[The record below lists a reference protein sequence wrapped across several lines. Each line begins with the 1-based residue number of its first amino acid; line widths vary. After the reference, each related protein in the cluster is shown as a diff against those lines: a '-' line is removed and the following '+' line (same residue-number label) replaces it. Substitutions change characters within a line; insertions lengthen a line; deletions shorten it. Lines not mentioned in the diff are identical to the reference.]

1 MKSRSDR
8 QRNWQLPSVSRFQY
22 YFLPVFFILI
32 GASVGVAYGWSVAL
46 QHHVSAKRDF
56 SFVGFIAGLLIVLLT
71 LYDLLYYRQ
80 RVQAFLKIIAGF
92 STLLDV
98 VFYNLADREN
108 TQFSV
113 LVFTKPN
120 EPPTYLDARG
130 ATREVLVGIL
140 MSATMVVWQ
149 TVKYK
154 EPNLRN
160 EIGEIVKSQLS
171 VKNRSSSDQ
180 FIALFNKELASPYY
194 DQYFGVVLLD
204 IVLER
209 IKKMS
214 TYCIWNSKTA
224 PIPQEG
230 IQMFDD
236 AAPIALQVT
245 RIKEQIK
252 EFEYG
257 HDFKPLWW
265 VSLSIKVMGI
275 LYPFVI
281 PPAYFTVLG
290 ADIIFVGPIMF
301 LFVGGLV
308 LINICIGDPFTW
320 PTNLTMGSV
329 YSYIQEMPLKVQQMF
344 AARFPREA
352 VPLVDVQMPP
362 PPAQPGVLTTKQ
374 QQLLQ
379 QQYEEVMRAFTENQ
393 RRAASAFT
401 QAIDN
406 NFFELVVDDWFYG
419 VGTNSNKQ
427 H

>member
-1 MKSRSDR
+1 MKSRSDK
-8 QRNWQLPSVSRFQY
+8 QKNWQLPAVSKFQY
-22 YFLPVFFILI
+22 YFIPIFLILI
-32 GASVGVAYGWSVAL
+32 GSSVGVSYGWSVAL
-46 QHHVSAKRDF
+46 QHNVSTKRDF

-71 LYDLLYYRQ
+71 LHDLLYYRQ
-80 RVQAFLKIIAGF
+80 RVNAFLKIIAGF

-108 TQFSV
+108 TQYTV
-113 LVFTKPN
+113 LVFSKPN
-120 EPPTYLDARG
+120 EPETYLDARG

-149 TVKYK
+149 TVKQK

-160 EIGEIVKSQLS
+160 EVGEIVKAQLS
-171 VKNRSSSDQ
+171 IKNRSSTDQ
-180 FIALFNKELASPYY
+180 FAALFNKELASSYY

-209 IKKMS
+209 VKKMS

-224 PIPQEG
+224 PSPPG
-230 IQMFDD
+230 GVQMFETDM
-236 AAPIALQVT
+236 PIALQAT

-252 EFEYG
+252 EFEYMQ
-257 HDFKPLWW
+257 DFKPLWW
-265 VSLSIKVMGI
+265 VSLPIKVMGI

-329 YSYIQEMPLKVQQMF
+329 YSYLQEMPSKVQHMF
-344 AARFPREA
+344 ATRFPKES
-352 VPLVDVQMPP
+352 VPLVDIQMPP
-362 PPAQPGVLTTKQ
+362 PPAQNGVLTTKQ
-374 QQLLQ
+374 QLMLQ
-379 QQYEEVMRAFTENQ
+379 QQYEDVMRAFTENQ
-393 RRAASAFT
+393 RRAAIAFT
-401 QAIDN
+401 QGIDT
-406 NFFELVVDDWFYG
+406 NFFDLVVDDWFYG
-419 VGTNSNKQ
+419 MGGNSNKQ